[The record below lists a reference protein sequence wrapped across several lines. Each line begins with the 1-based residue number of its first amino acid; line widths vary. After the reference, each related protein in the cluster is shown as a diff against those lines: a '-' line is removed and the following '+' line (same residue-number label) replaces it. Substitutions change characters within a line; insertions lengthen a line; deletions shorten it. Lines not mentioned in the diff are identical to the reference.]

1 MHRFFVD
8 DSQIYEDYIRIIGGD
23 VNHIK
28 NVLRLSENE
37 KIEISNKDGK
47 CFVAK
52 ISSIQ
57 SDAIIAT
64 ILEQRQ
70 GLNEPDTKV
79 VLFQGLPKASK
90 MDFIIQKTVEI
101 GIYEIYPVI
110 TDRTIVKIKDVKKVN
125 KKIERWNKIALEA
138 AKQCKRDIVPKINNV
153 INFDKMLDMLSNEKN
168 IIVPYEDEKS
178 LSVKEILRDC
188 NRNTIN
194 LIIGPEGGFETEE
207 IRRLKNIDAS
217 IVTLGPRI
225 LRSET
230 AGMVALS
237 IILYEFGDL

>member
-28 NVLRLSENE
+28 NVLRLSKNE

-47 CFVAK
+47 RFVAK

-57 SDAIIAT
+57 SNVIIAT

-101 GIYEIYPVI
+101 GIDEIYPVI
-110 TDRTIVKIKDVKKVN
+110 TNRTIVKIKDVKKVN

-138 AKQCKRDIVPKINNV
+138 AKQCKRDIVPKINDV
-153 INFDKMLDMLSNEKN
+153 INFDKMLNMLSNEKN
-168 IIVPYEDEKS
+168 IIVPYEDEKN
-178 LSVKEILRDC
+178 LSIKEILKDC
-188 NRNTIN
+188 NRNTIS

-207 IRRLKNIDAS
+207 IRRLKKIDAN